1 MGRKNDLPTVY
12 PPDFEAFWKAYQKLP
27 EKASKQSKPLAL
39 DAWETA
45 TKANTPEELQRA
57 VDLALEVQ
65 QQEMGSARGFTVC
78 LPDCFRWL
86 RDGCYLVLL
95 EGHTPAQAQNQFT
108 YL

>member
-1 MGRKNDLPTVY
+1 
-12 PPDFEAFWKAYQKLP
+12 
-27 EKASKQSKPLAL
+27 
-39 DAWETA
+39 
-45 TKANTPEELQRA
+45 
-57 VDLALEVQ
+57 
-65 QQEMGSARGFTVC
+65 MGSARGFTVC